1 MEIELANVLDV
12 NALMNFSQ
20 LTNEQIVKLSFQMLG
35 IAVIIIV
42 IALIILFFAT
52 RKNKEE
58 KIAGKMLKHVNKIR
72 DGKVNEK
79 SKPIVPEPNTRTT
92 PQERP
97 AEQSESSASGP
108 ANETAEEESHMIR
121 PDELS
126 LKDMLVNKFKPII
139 EKQLQ
144 TKIEVKDFSAKG
156 ENFLSH
162 ILVQGHELEL
172 TLDSSGKIID
182 YKRLDE

>member
-1 MEIELANVLDV
+1 MEIGIELVDVLDV

-35 IAVIIIV
+35 IAVIIIL

-72 DGKVNEK
+72 KGKVKEE
-79 SKPIVPEPNTRTT
+79 SITT
-92 PQERP
+92 PTPTLQTKPTEVH
-97 AEQSESSASGP
+97 EKEVVKQK
-108 ANETAEEESHMIR
+108 EEPRMIQ
-121 PDELS
+121 PDEIS